1 MSKKKE
7 RELQVGEMI
16 VLTRTA
22 LGPLRVQAVK
32 DSGAEL
38 VDENSNVHT
47 RQLDMGDGAG
57 DPWAFV

>member
-32 DSGAEL
+32 ETGVEL
-38 VDENSNVHT
+38 VDEHANVHT
-47 RQLDMGDGAG
+47 RQLDTGDGAG